1 MVHWGWAS
9 CSVSWSRIVRRESVV
24 QCAVWGKLTSS
35 GGSASLAARKW
46 GLGFERF
53 VRTISPT
60 TGTLDDPLSII
71 FPYGFPDSGIVLSMT
86 QCLYFFS
93 SIVTH
98 IPTM

>member
-1 MVHWGWAS
+1 MMHWGWAS

-60 TGTLDDPLSII
+60 ILGSACMLPAEKKHQSTSAGTLCPS
-71 FPYGFPDSGIVLSMT
+71 V
-86 QCLYFFS
+86 
-93 SIVTH
+93 
-98 IPTM
+98 